1 VGRKAKAV
9 TELQR
14 VTRRLA
20 AHNDMVEL
28 RKSAR
33 QLAAE
38 RSAEEVRQLLREWRR
53 RQRGKA
59 QG

>member
-1 VGRKAKAV
+1 M
-9 TELQR
+9 TNLEL
-14 VTRRLA
+14 VTRQLA
-20 AHNDMVEL
+20 AHNDRVEIVK
-28 RKSAR
+28 RAR

-38 RSAEEVRQLLREWRR
+38 RSAEEIRLLLRDWRR